1 MNQALVQDVVAEVM
15 RRLGSRSPG
24 NGHAGNGYARTSAP
38 DGTSGFTRGGA
49 VRAGEDA
56 PANDAKRREAERHPH
71 GVSTPVGEYGIFTGV
86 DQAASAASES
96 QKKLVK
102 LSLDDRDAIVK
113 LIKNIAKQNAQAWG
127 KLELDETK
135 IGRLDHK
142 IEKLQI
148 LELVPG
154 VEFLKTNA
162 TSGSNGL
169 CLEEFAP
176 FGVIGIITPVTHSV
190 PTLSANAINML
201 ASGNAIVANA
211 HPSGVNCAAVAVRE
225 YNRQIAAKFGIENLV
240 TMVVPPTLQTAEE
253 IFKHRD
259 IPLLVVTGGPAV
271 ARAALH
277 ARKRA
282 IVAGPGNPPVVV
294 DETACLKNAAES
306 IVKGAAY
313 DNNLLCIGE
322 KQVFCV
328 ESVFDKLMAQME
340 KSGGYTLNRGQIE
353 ALTKVAFT
361 FGEKDNKP
369 HVSKELVGKDAS
381 VLAEAAGVRV
391 PPTTQ
396 LLIGETSFD
405 HPFVQEEQMMPF
417 VPFVRVR
424 DAREAIDKAVESEH
438 GYRHT
443 AIIHSRNVDTITE
456 FGRRANTTLFVV
468 NGASPAG
475 LGLGGQG
482 FLSYS
487 IATPTGEG
495 ISSPLTFTRYRRVM
509 MTGSMRMI

>member
-15 RRLGSRSPG
+15 KRLDERRSSRFGS
-24 NGHAGNGYARTSAP
+24 
-38 DGTSGFTRGGA
+38 GG

-56 PANDAKRREAERHPH
+56 PANDEKMRERHAPTLPIGQH
-71 GVSTPVGEYGIFTGV
+71 GIFSDVNQAV
-86 DQAASAASES
+86 DAATEA
-96 QKKLVK
+96 QKKLLK

-113 LIKNIAKQNAQAWG
+113 LVKRMAKDNAQSWG
-127 KLELDETK
+127 KIELDETK

-154 VEFLKTNA
+154 VEFLKTA
-162 TSGSNGL
+162 ADSGSNGL
-169 CLEEFAP
+169 CLHEFAP
-176 FGVIGIITPVTHSV
+176 FGVIGIITPVTHSI
-190 PTLSANAINML
+190 PTLTANVINMV
-201 ASGNAIVANA
+201 ASGNAIVANP
-211 HPSGVNCAAVAVRE
+211 HPSGANCAALATRE
-225 YNRQIAAKFGIENLV
+225 YNKAIAAKFGIDHLV
-240 TMVVPPTLQTAEE
+240 TCIVPPTLETADA
-253 IFKHRD
+253 IFNHRG

-271 ARAALH
+271 ARAALG
-277 ARKRA
+277 AKKRA

-328 ESVFDKLMAQME
+328 ESVFDKLMQQME
-340 KSGGYTLNRGQIE
+340 RAGAFILNSRQIDE
-353 ALTKVAFT
+353 LTKKAFRVDPK
-361 FGEKDNKP
+361 GIP
-369 HVSKELVGKDAS
+369 HVNKDLVGRDAS

-391 PPTTQ
+391 PPATQ
-396 LLIGETSFD
+396 LLVGETD
-405 HPFVQEEQMMPF
+405 AKHLFVQEEQMMPF

-424 DAREAIDKAVESEH
+424 NAEEAMDLAIQSEH

-443 AIIHSRNVDTITE
+443 AIIHSRNLDNITK
-456 FGRRANTTLFVV
+456 FGRMANVTVFVA

-482 FLSYS
+482 YLSYS

-495 ISSPLTFTRYRRVM
+495 ITTPLTFTRYRRVM
-509 MTGSMRMI
+509 ITGSLRMI